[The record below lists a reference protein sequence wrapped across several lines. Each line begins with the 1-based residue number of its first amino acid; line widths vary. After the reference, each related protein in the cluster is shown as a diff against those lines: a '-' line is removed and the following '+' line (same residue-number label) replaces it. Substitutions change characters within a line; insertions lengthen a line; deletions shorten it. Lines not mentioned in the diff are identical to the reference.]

1 MRHVASLIVLA
12 VSGLV
17 AGCGARVAPAAPA
30 APLPVPVA
38 APEALVLPVI
48 APAAPLRDPIE
59 TLIATSEG
67 HFAAGQRELELGHLA
82 AASALF
88 DQAVDVIHT
97 SATGGRGEPRLA
109 AHYERLVSRI
119 SALEILALREG
130 DGFTQAR
137 TEPAV
142 IDDLLAVATLDLP
155 DPSTMTTAIVAA
167 DLAETEH
174 DLPIEVND
182 RILSFIELFQGNLRT
197 FMQDSLHRGAKYM
210 PMVHSVFR
218 QEGVPL
224 DLAYLAIV
232 ESGFKSNA
240 LSRASA
246 RGIWQF
252 MPATGKEHGLKQDWF
267 IDERSDPEKSTRAA
281 AQYLKTL
288 NKMFDGDWNL
298 AMASYNAGPGR
309 LQRAVKTS
317 RLSDYWKLTETSR
330 FLPMETRNYVPMIM
344 AAVII
349 AKNPTQ
355 YGFEPGVAPP
365 LAYDRVTVPDAL
377 DLRTVAEW
385 TESSIDEIRELNPE
399 LRRTITPVGRH
410 ELKVPVGMAPI
421 VEARLAEASPATF
434 AQFER
439 HTVKSGETLATIARR
454 YKVTTVDLASAN
466 GLTTRARVRAR
477 QTLLIPRAA
486 NAALASRPAEARP
499 APAAAPAAAQSPSA
513 ATLTY
518 RVKSGD
524 TLFGIARQFD
534 TTVDAIKRWNSLT
547 SSRIGVGD
555 RLTIHRNNN

>member
-1 MRHVASLIVLA
+1 MRHAASLIVLA
-12 VSGLV
+12 VSGVV
-17 AGCGARVAPAAPA
+17 AGCGARVAPVLPA
-30 APLPVPVA
+30 APLPVV
-38 APEALVLPVI
+38 APENLVVPEVAPV
-48 APAAPLRDPIE
+48 APLRDPIDA
-59 TLIATSEG
+59 LIATSEG

-82 AASALF
+82 AASLLF
-88 DQAVDVIHT
+88 DKAVDVIHA

-155 DPSTMTTAIVAA
+155 NPSTATTAIVAA

-174 DLPIEVND
+174 DLPIELND

-210 PMVHSVFR
+210 PMVQSVFR
-218 QEGVPL
+218 QEGLPL

-309 LQRAVKTS
+309 LQRAVKS
-317 RLSDYWKLTETSR
+317 SKLNDYWKLTATSR
-330 FLPMETRNYVPMIM
+330 YLPKETRNYVPMIM

-385 TESSIDEIRELNPE
+385 TESTIDEIRELNPE
-399 LRRTITPVGRH
+399 LRRTITPVGSH
-410 ELKVPVGMAPI
+410 ELKVPVGTAPI

-466 GLTTRARVRAR
+466 GLATRARLKAR

-486 NAALASRPAEARP
+486 NAALASRPAEAP
-499 APAAAPAAAQSPSA
+499 ATSA
-513 ATLTY
+513 SATVTY

-534 TTVDAIKRWNSLT
+534 TTVDDIKRWNSLT
-547 SSRIGVGD
+547 SSRIGIGD

>member
-12 VSGLV
+12 VSGVV
-17 AGCGARVAPAAPA
+17 AGCGTRVAPAAPA
-30 APLPVPVA
+30 APLPVVMPENLIVPV
-38 APEALVLPVI
+38 V
-48 APAAPLRDPIE
+48 APAAPLRDPIDA
-59 TLIATSEG
+59 LIATSEG
-67 HFAAGQRELELGHLA
+67 HFAAGQRELELGHLT
-82 AASALF
+82 AASLLF

-174 DLPIEVND
+174 DLPIELND

-210 PMVHSVFR
+210 PMVQSVFR
-218 QEGVPL
+218 QEGLPL

-309 LQRAVKTS
+309 LQRAVKS
-317 RLSDYWKLTETSR
+317 SKLNDYWKLTATSR
-330 FLPMETRNYVPMIM
+330 YLPKETRNYVPMIM

-385 TESSIDEIRELNPE
+385 TESTIDEIRELNPE
-399 LRRTITPVGRH
+399 LRRTITPVGNH
-410 ELKVPVGMAPI
+410 ELKVPVGTAPI
-421 VEARLAEASPATF
+421 VQARLAEASPATF

-466 GLTTRARVRAR
+466 GLATRAPVKAR

-486 NAALASRPAEARP
+486 NAALASRPAEAPP
-499 APAAAPAAAQSPSA
+499 ASTSA
-513 ATLTY
+513 SATLTY

-534 TTVDAIKRWNSLT
+534 TTVDDIKRWNSLT
-547 SSRIGVGD
+547 SSRIGIGD

>member
-1 MRHVASLIVLA
+1 M
-12 VSGLV
+12 
-17 AGCGARVAPAAPA
+17 APA
-30 APLPVPVA
+30 PVAQLPVA
-38 APEALVLPVI
+38 APHETQIPVV
-48 APAAPLRDPIE
+48 APSVPLLDPIE
-59 TLIATSEG
+59 SLIATSEG
-67 HFAAGQRELELGHLA
+67 HFAAGQRELEQGHLA
-82 AASALF
+82 AASVQF
-88 DQAVDVIHT
+88 DKAVDVIHA
-97 SATGGRGEPRLA
+97 SPSGGRGEPRLA

-130 DGFTQAR
+130 DGFTQTR

-155 DPSTMTTAIVAA
+155 DPSKATTDIVAA

-197 FMQDSLHRGAKYM
+197 FMQESLHRGAKYM
-210 PMVHSVFR
+210 PMVQSVFR
-218 QEGVPL
+218 QEGLPL

-309 LQRAVKTS
+309 LQRAVKAS
-317 RLSDYWKLTETSR
+317 KLNDYWKLTATSR
-330 FLPMETRNYVPMIM
+330 YLPRETRNYVPMIM

-355 YGFEPGVAPP
+355 YGFEPGVADP
-365 LAYDRVTVPDAL
+365 LVYDRVTVPDAL

-385 TESSIDEIRELNPE
+385 TESTIDEIRELNPE

-410 ELKVPVGMAPI
+410 DLKVPAGTAPI
-421 VEARLAEASPATF
+421 VQTRLAEASPATF

-439 HTVKSGETLATIARR
+439 HTVRSGETLSTIARR
-454 YKVTTVDLASAN
+454 YRVTTVDLASAN
-466 GLTTRARVRAR
+466 GLTTRTRLRVR
-477 QTLLIPRAA
+477 QSLLIPRQA
-486 NAALASRPAEARP
+486 NAALASRPAEAP
-499 APAAAPAAAQSPSA
+499 AS
-513 ATLTY
+513 TTVTY
-518 RVKSGD
+518 RVRSGD
-524 TLFGIARQFD
+524 TLYGIARQFD
-534 TTVDAIKRWNSLT
+534 TTVDDIKRWNSLT
-547 SSRIGVGD
+547 SSRIGIGD
-555 RLTIHRNNN
+555 RLTIHRNNH